1 MDSWLKINDMDHEIS
16 EANWILV
23 RNLKVRVYVII
34 PMNLNNYDITIGL
47 LIPAEIYRRQR
58 VNQW

>member
-1 MDSWLKINDMDHEIS
+1 MHSWLKIDDMDHEIS

-23 RNLKVRVYVII
+23 RDLKVRVYVII
-34 PMNLNNYDITIGL
+34 PMNLNNYDMTIGL
-47 LIPAEIYRRQR
+47 FIPAETYRRQR